1 MIVRILTLRAPVVHL
16 HMPRAL
22 TPALAKLHVPLLV
35 ILIFQGVVSLTLR
48 NTAFQDEALYLY
60 AGQQYFHALM
70 GGPAVVEPYGLYFSG
85 TPYFYPVIAGALDAW
100 RGLEAARL
108 LSLVCMLGATM
119 MVYVLTKHL
128 FNRQSAL
135 LAAALFA
142 MQGNVLF
149 LGRLATYDAMSLA
162 FLSLAVVLALRA
174 STAKWPF
181 LALSIGPVLLFAVAA
196 KYAGLLWVPSVLAI
210 LGWQTLRAHG
220 WRQAVVRVGIV
231 VTVMVSL
238 LAVAMFS
245 ARADLLAGLRA
256 TTTGRVALLSAA
268 RRVLLE
274 RSLTIAGL
282 LLALAL
288 IGVALSGWRRLP
300 LTLMLFGSGLLA
312 PAYHI
317 YKTEAVSLHK
327 HIAFG
332 FLFVAPLAGH
342 AVPRLIGAGGR
353 DSINRRWLVSLA
365 VCLVV
370 FGVGLHQAQGYFSE
384 WSNSNQAIHVMR
396 TQVRPNAGRVLSEES
411 EVERYY
417 MQDIV
422 AFWQWNHLNWFQYT
436 DAQGTTM
443 TGEPA
448 YKAAIAD
455 GYFDLV
461 VLRYGANAAMANAID
476 GGLRDGTR
484 YEPIAK
490 IPTHTQFGDGYY
502 WIWRKRS

>member
-1 MIVRILTLRAPVVHL
+1 MTVRIPRL
-16 HMPRAL
+16 HVPAVSVRVPRAL
-22 TPALAKLHVPLLV
+22 TRVLASLSVPLLV
-35 ILIFQGVVSLTLR
+35 ILAFQVAVSLTFR

-60 AGQQYFHALM
+60 AGRQYFHALL
-70 GGPAVVEPYGLYFSG
+70 GGPPVVEPYGLYFSG
-85 TPYFYPVIAGALDAW
+85 TPYLYPVIAGALDAW

-108 LSLVCMLGATM
+108 LSLVCMLGATTT
-119 MVYVLTKHL
+119 VYVLTKHL

-135 LAAALFA
+135 IAAILFA

-149 LGRLATYDAMSLA
+149 LGRLATYDAMSIA
-162 FLSLAVVLALRA
+162 FLSLAIVLALRA

-181 LALSIGPVLLFAVAA
+181 LSLAIGPALLLAVAA
-196 KYAGLLWVPSVLAI
+196 KYAGLLWVPSILAL
-210 LGWQTLRAHG
+210 LGWLTLRVHG
-220 WRQAVVRVGIV
+220 WRQAVVRVGV
-231 VTVMVSL
+231 AFMAMVSL
-238 LAVAMFS
+238 ALAMFS
-245 ARADLLAGLRA
+245 ARGDLLDGLRS
-256 TTTGRVALLSAA
+256 TTTGRVALLAA
-268 RRVLLE
+268 PRQVLLE
-274 RSLTIAGL
+274 RSLTIGGL

-288 IGVALSGWRRLP
+288 VGVALSGWRRLP
-300 LTLMLFGSGLLA
+300 LTLVLFGSGLLA

-317 YKTEAVSLHK
+317 YKTEAISLHK

-342 AVPRLIGAGGR
+342 AVWRVSRMGVR
-353 DSINRRWLVSLA
+353 DSINRSWAMGLA

-370 FGVGLHQAQGYFSE
+370 FGIGIHQAQGYFSE
-384 WSNSNQAIHVMR
+384 WSDSTEAIHVLR
-396 TQVRPNAGRVLSEES
+396 TQVRPDAGRILSEES

-417 MQDIV
+417 LQDIV

-436 DAQGTTM
+436 DSQGELL

-461 VLRYGANAAMANAID
+461 ILRYGANAALANEID

-484 YEPIAK
+484 FELIAK
-490 IPTHTQFGDGYY
+490 IPTHTMFGDGDY